1 MLDSNGPITT
11 RIDFDTG
18 VEYFQRLLTPESVD
32 VRKCIRGFHGNTFFY
47 HLALSDQGSSRRNS
61 SRQRLESISSVVS

>member
-18 VEYFQRLLTPESVD
+18 VEYFQRLLIPESVD
-32 VRKCIRGFHGNTFFY
+32 VRKCIRGIAVFMETLFFI
-47 HLALSDQGSSRRNS
+47 
-61 SRQRLESISSVVS
+61 ISH

>member
-32 VRKCIRGFHGNTFFY
+32 VRGIMETLFFI
-47 HLALSDQGSSRRNS
+47 
-61 SRQRLESISSVVS
+61 ISH